1 MAKKK
6 AKKKEPEFDDYEY
19 GYGYDYLLDDEQQK
33 KPTDTADDAD
43 GPEEDDEGA
52 WWEDEPEEKVLARI
66 RRSYLEDYRE
76 DYKEDTPDDE
86 TADIP
91 LETLLEDG
99 VALELK
105 FAPEDVEDL
114 EESAGRKL
122 LKRELREEA
131 LRRYEEAARTV
142 QDFKNVHVTWDKLDA
157 NRERRERYHEL
168 LRGNVPI
175 DYKVDYAS
183 TTFVPRW
190 RNDPMERQMLRG
202 YFLDYFYDCPYEMH
216 DLTTREYLR
225 QIIMGLKEEHKEIF
239 YFLFLRQFS
248 PQHVALMRGQTDRN
262 IRKVRDTLLRKIH
275 KKMAKQLRSMQE
287 HGYIPS
293 ERELR
298 FLQEWNSA
306 TDNNEEGQSDEEH
319 L

>member
-6 AKKKEPEFDDYEY
+6 AKKKEPAFDDYEY
-19 GYGYDYLLDDEQQK
+19 GYGYDYLLDEEQTR
-33 KPTDTADDAD
+33 PTDTADDAD

-76 DYKEDTPDDE
+76 DYKEDKPDDE
-86 TADIP
+86 AVDIP

-105 FAPEDVEDL
+105 LAPEEVEDL

-190 RNDPMERQMLRG
+190 RNDPMERQLLRG
-202 YFLDYFYDCPYEMH
+202 YFLDYFCDCPYEMH

-225 QIIMGLKEEHKEIF
+225 QIIMGMKEEHKEIF

-262 IRKVRDTLLRKIH
+262 IRKVRDTVLRKIH
-275 KKMAKQLRSMQE
+275 KKMAKQLHAMQE
-287 HGYIPS
+287 NGYIPG

-306 TDNNEEGQSDEEH
+306 TGNNEEGQNDEEH